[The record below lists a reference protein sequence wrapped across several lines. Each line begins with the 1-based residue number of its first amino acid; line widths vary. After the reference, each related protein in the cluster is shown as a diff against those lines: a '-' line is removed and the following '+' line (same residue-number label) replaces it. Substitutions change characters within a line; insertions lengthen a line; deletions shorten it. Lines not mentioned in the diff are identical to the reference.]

1 MRRPAPGLLGEASA
15 ELTPLFSRHT
25 LGVIEAERDR
35 RRQRGAR
42 GTIAHSGTTRER
54 APSARHGRI
63 AVAAAS
69 NARAASQA
77 HLEMERWIDEGGL
90 VPFEAAAVLR
100 HDRRR

>member
-15 ELTPLFSRHT
+15 DQTPLFSRHT
-25 LGVIEAERDR
+25 VGVIEAERDR

-42 GTIAHSGTTRER
+42 RTIAQSGTTRKR
-54 APSARHGRI
+54 ASSARHARI

-77 HLEMERWIDEGGL
+77 HLES
-90 VPFEAAAVLR
+90 
-100 HDRRR
+100 RR